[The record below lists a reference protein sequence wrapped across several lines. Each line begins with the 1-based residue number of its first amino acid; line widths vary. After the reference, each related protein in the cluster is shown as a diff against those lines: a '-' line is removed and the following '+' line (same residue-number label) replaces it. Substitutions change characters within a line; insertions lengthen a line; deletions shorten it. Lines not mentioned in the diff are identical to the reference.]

1 MKTIESVYSSL
12 RDNPNPSSLLLASAT
27 QVVYFRVYGSATVLH
42 ENWISPALGF
52 SAQL

>member
-12 RDNPNPSSLLLASAT
+12 RDTPNPSSLPLASAT
-27 QVVYFRVYGSATVLH
+27 QVVYFRVYGSSTVLH
-42 ENWISPALGF
+42 ENWISPALAF